1 MTHTNILLG
10 TSMPITQ
17 KAIETANKFA
27 AQQPNPQKAEQV
39 YLNTLAVL
47 AVNDYLQLMEIE
59 TNLAGSDSW
68 NPVVRLCADIA
79 DLDVKGLGKL
89 ECRPVM
95 VSCPQVSN
103 KIEIKSYLGGFTPC
117 TATPICIIPPEVWAE
132 RIGYVVVE
140 IDENKKEATLL
151 GFAKTAGAGEL
162 YLDRLQ
168 SVDALLEEIEK
179 LTQPKVNLSQW
190 FEDIFETGW
199 QGIDDLI
206 RYQVNPKL
214 QFRNG
219 ASRKGGVAV
228 KLFSDPDIVRA
239 KLIDLGMQLGNKH
252 VALIMALTQEN
263 EGKINIIS
271 QIHPAGGDRY
281 LPSNLNFML
290 LSESGK
296 TLQEV
301 ESKSMD
307 LWMQLRP
314 FRVASETNFSL
325 KVELD
330 DISITEAFT
339 I

>member
-1 MTHTNILLG
+1 MKYTNIF

-59 TNLAGSDSW
+59 TNLAQSDSW

-79 DLDVKGLGKL
+79 DLDLQGLGKL

-95 VSCPQVSN
+95 ASCLQVSN
-103 KIEIKSYLGGFTPC
+103 EIEIKSYFGAFTPC
-117 TATPICIIPPEVWAE
+117 KATPICSIPPEVWEE

-162 YLDRLQ
+162 YLDWLQ
-168 SVDALLEEIEK
+168 SLDALLEEIEK
-179 LTQPKVNLSQW
+179 LTQPRVNLSQW
-190 FEDIFETGW
+190 FEDVFDTGW
-199 QGIDDLI
+199 QSLDDLI

-214 QFRNG
+214 KFRNG
-219 ASRKGGVAV
+219 ALRKGGVAV

-263 EGKINIIS
+263 DGKINILS
-271 QIHPAGGDRY
+271 QVHPAGGDRY
-281 LPSNLNFML
+281 LPDHLKLLL
-290 LSESGK
+290 LSDPGEPI
-296 TLQEV
+296 QEV
-301 ESKSMD
+301 RSRGLD

-314 FRVASETNFSL
+314 FRVTPGTNFSIQVTL
-325 KVELD
+325 A